1 MESKRYSKI
10 LDEMRENSISSQ
22 KRGIHFIIA
31 SILIWTIILITLGE
45 GAFKAADANTF
56 RIDEPNVTIEGQGS
70 DKTIIDTES
79 YAVSGQAG

>member
-31 SILIWTIILITLGE
+31 SILIWTIILIVSV
-45 GAFKAADANTF
+45 K
-56 RIDEPNVTIEGQGS
+56 PGS
-70 DKTIIDTES
+70 T
-79 YAVSGQAG
+79 